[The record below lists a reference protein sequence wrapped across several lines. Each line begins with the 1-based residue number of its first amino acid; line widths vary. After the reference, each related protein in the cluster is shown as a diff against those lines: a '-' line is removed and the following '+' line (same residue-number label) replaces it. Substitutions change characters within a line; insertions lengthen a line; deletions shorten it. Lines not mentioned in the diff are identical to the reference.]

1 MNFYHQNADD
11 YFIINSVNSDT
22 GNKYHAD
29 KDEIQKLRKASDKL
43 CLEYGLTV
51 VVPTKKAVK
60 PMSAAEY
67 RSADKCQ
74 SWKVALAIA
83 IDARSVCFGNTANS
97 HGELSGMVGE
107 EEVTAVGSKGL
118 QCLDGSG

>member
-1 MNFYHQNADD
+1 MKFASEQFKGYEVLVATHVDKEHIHSH
-11 YFIINSVNSDT
+11 FIINSVNSDT

-29 KDEIQKLRKASDKL
+29 KDEIQKLRDASDKL

-51 VVPTKKAVK
+51 VVPTEKAVK

-83 IDARSVCFGNTANS
+83 IDDAMQYARSKFFVFF
-97 HGELSGMVGE
+97 V
-107 EEVTAVGSKGL
+107 
-118 QCLDGSG
+118 